1 MKNKGA
7 IIAIFVFAAIG
18 LTLFLLKDKIANW
31 FKPTPTSDT
40 GGNGNASDKTTTET
54 IIKYVKDPL
63 SDIPPINELDKD
75 KVLKKGSKG
84 NEVKQLQAMI
94 NQCLKVLKKTPIV
107 VDGAFGA
114 KSETALYFLIQKK
127 QTTLSQFA
135 TLMIDKLKK
144 GK

>member
-7 IIAIFVFAAIG
+7 IIAIFAFAAIG
-18 LTLFLLKDKIANW
+18 LTIFLLKDKIANW
-31 FKPTPTSDT
+31 FKPTPTADT
-40 GGNGNASDKTTTET
+40 AGNGNASDKTTET

-63 SDIPPINELDKD
+63 SDIPPISELDKD

-94 NQCLKVLKKTPIV
+94 NQFLKVLKKTPIV
-107 VDGAFGA
+107 VDGAFGT